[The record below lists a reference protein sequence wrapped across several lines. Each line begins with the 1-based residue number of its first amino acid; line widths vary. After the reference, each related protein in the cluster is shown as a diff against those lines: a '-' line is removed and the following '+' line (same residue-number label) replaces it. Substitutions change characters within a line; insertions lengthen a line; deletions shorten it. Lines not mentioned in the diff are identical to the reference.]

1 MFVRLAFSTATAIDP
16 DILLIDEAFGA
27 GDQHF
32 AVKASHRMRQLMDR
46 GRVLVFTSHNL
57 DLVGSLCTRVLWL
70 RNGVVVKDGPAS
82 EIIPTYIEQESRE

>member
-1 MFVRLAFSTATAIDP
+1 
-16 DILLIDEAFGA
+16 
-27 GDQHF
+27 
-32 AVKASHRMRQLMDR
+32 MDR